1 MKNIC
6 TEQKALPRGT
16 AGQGFLRAMQR
27 GLRERRRRAAMRI
40 GRRRRSMN
48 AYVTVDGVKMTRLS
62 PEGGV
67 PKRRRWRLRQKLA
80 GGPAVRPHASGHQNA
95 LPANFSRF
103 ARALLMLCPL
113 KQKKDTRKCI
123 LLFWSGRR
131 GSNSLPRPWQG
142 RALPDELRPHSNGYY
157 KA

>member
-6 TEQKALPRGT
+6 TEQKYLPCGT
-16 AGQGFLRAMQR
+16 AGQVFLCSTQHR
-27 GLRERRRRAAMRI
+27 LRERRRCAAMRI

-48 AYVTVDGVKMTRLS
+48 DYVTVDRVKMTKLY
-62 PEGGV
+62 PEGGAEAPPV
-67 PKRRRWRLRQKLA
+67 ADAAKFA
-80 GGPAVRPHASGHQNA
+80 GGPAVRPHASGHQNM
-95 LPANFSRF
+95 LPASFSRF
-103 ARALLMLCPL
+103 ARALLILCPL
-113 KQKKDTRKCI
+113 KQKKKDTRKCI